1 MILTCPSC
9 DTSYQLDM
17 AALRP
22 QGQAVRC
29 FKCKHPWTQK
39 PSEAEDEGAAKDIGR
54 IINWLLFLIIFG
66 GAIGGAVVY
75 RDTVRGVWPASNRLY
90 TLIGLDVEAPGT
102 GFELRSLQSKRGKG
116 DGVSVLTINGEIANI
131 SRKVRAVPV
140 FSGELTDS
148 AGEPLHSWTFT
159 IRQKNL
165 RPGESVPFKA
175 TLENL
180 PKNAADLS
188 ITFLDP
194 EPMMEEDAG
203 EMDEETMEE
212 ETPSENTSSE
222 E

>member
-9 DTSYQLDM
+9 DTRYQLDM

-22 QGQAVRC
+22 EGQTVRC
-29 FKCKHPWTQK
+29 FKCRHTWTQK
-39 PSEAEDEGAAKDIGR
+39 PPKAEDEGAAENIGR

-75 RDTVRGVWPASNRLY
+75 RDTVRDVWPVSNRLY

-102 GFELRSLQSKRGKG
+102 GFELRSLQSKRGKK
-116 DGVSVLTINGEIANI
+116 DGVSILTINGEIANI

-165 RPGESVPFKA
+165 RPEESVPFK
-175 TLENL
+175 TTMENA
-180 PKNAADLS
+180 PKDAANLN
-188 ITFLDP
+188 IIFLDP
-194 EPMMEEDAG
+194 ESMMEEDAG
-203 EMDEETMEE
+203 EMDEEAMEE
-212 ETPSENTSSE
+212 KTPSEDTSSE